1 MNESFIIDRE
11 FLFKTSIHE
20 ITSISLEDNYDIN
33 GSNIEGEFIISG
45 DYRLHE
51 ISINKEDFS
60 FKVPFKHEISRNINL
75 DSIELEITDF
85 SYDFKNEDELSVHI
99 EYIINGEEGIIE
111 FADGKS
117 LDDFL
122 ENTDVEIVDLSEDN
136 IIEEKN
142 DSQLIDDNKED
153 DRQMFMEDDSNIE
166 ETDSQDIVEDNN
178 VEEISNEKIDHN
190 MILNSINSKESYVK
204 YHVHTV
210 TLEDTIESICTKY
223 NTNINTIK
231 KYNTFEVLELNMKLL
246 IPENEEN

>member
-60 FKVPFKHEISRNINL
+60 FKVPFKHEIRRNINL

-85 SYDFKNEDELSVHI
+85 SYDFKNEDELAVHI

-111 FADGKS
+111 FADGK
-117 LDDFL
+117 
-122 ENTDVEIVDLSEDN
+122 
-136 IIEEKN
+136 
-142 DSQLIDDNKED
+142 
-153 DRQMFMEDDSNIE
+153 
-166 ETDSQDIVEDNN
+166 
-178 VEEISNEKIDHN
+178 
-190 MILNSINSKESYVK
+190 
-204 YHVHTV
+204 
-210 TLEDTIESICTKY
+210 
-223 NTNINTIK
+223 
-231 KYNTFEVLELNMKLL
+231 
-246 IPENEEN
+246 